1 MFNIFLNKKGITLVE
16 SLIAVFLT
24 GIAIVALMPMQDMSL
39 RTASR
44 ADQMGRAAG
53 IMQTVLEAQEA
64 FIMMASNPVT
74 TGTTTS
80 TVQTTDVSN
89 VEGNNTYTVTTTIG
103 QNGAST
109 ISWLVNVQVTW
120 PGNANGIRSSLIVTR
135 QSGFQ

>member
-1 MFNIFLNKKGITLVE
+1 MFNILFTNKGITLVE
-16 SLIAVFLT
+16 SLIAMFLT
-24 GIAIVALMPMQDMSL
+24 GVAIVSLMPMQDMSL
-39 RTASR
+39 RTVSR

-53 IMQTVLEAQEA
+53 IMQTVLEEQEA
-64 FIMMASNPVT
+64 FIMMASNAVT

-89 VEGNNTYTVTTTIG
+89 VEGNNTYTVTTRIS

-109 ISWLVNVQVTW
+109 NSWLVNVRVEW